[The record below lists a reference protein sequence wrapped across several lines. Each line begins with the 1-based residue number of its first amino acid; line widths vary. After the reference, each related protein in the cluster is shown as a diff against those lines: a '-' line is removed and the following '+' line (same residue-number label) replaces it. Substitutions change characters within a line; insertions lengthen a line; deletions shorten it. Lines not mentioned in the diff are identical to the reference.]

1 MYRIPLGHL
10 ALAGAA
16 LALLLVPAAPAAP
29 VKGKPVD
36 VVICLDVSS
45 SMEGLI
51 GSAKLKLWDIVN
63 DLGKAK
69 PAPDLRVALYSYGHD
84 TYDPKVGWVRK
95 EADLTNDLDA
105 VYQKLTALTINGG
118 EEYVARVCRDALE
131 QQKWSEEKDA
141 YKVIFVCGNEPAS
154 QDPLVKLPAVADLAK
169 KKGVVINPIF
179 CGPSE
184 AGDARDWKEFA
195 KMAAGRFASIDH
207 DHGTVAI
214 ATPQDKELAE
224 LSAKLNRTYVA
235 YGKEGKEKSE
245 NQARQDANASLA
257 GAPVAAARSVT
268 KAGCLYRCPTWDLV
282 DRCKE
287 DPKFDVKKV
296 PVEELCDELK
306 KLTPEQREKYV
317 KDKMAERE
325 ALQKKIAV
333 CNAAREAYI
342 CDELKKNPSAASKA
356 FDEAVR
362 GAIREQAAPKGI
374 QIPNEK

>member
-1 MYRIPLGHL
+1 MYRIPLG
-10 ALAGAA
+10 AA
-16 LALLLVPAAPAAP
+16 LALLFVPAVPAAP

-45 SMEGLI
+45 SMQGLI

-69 PAPDLRVALYSYGHD
+69 PAPDLRVGLYSYGHS

-95 EADLTNDLDA
+95 EADLTTDLDA

-131 QQKWSEEKDA
+131 QQKWVEDRDA

-154 QDPLVKLPAVADLAK
+154 QDPQVKLPDVAGLAK
-169 KKGVVINPIF
+169 KKGVVINTIF

-184 AGDARDWKEFA
+184 AGDARDWKDFA
-195 KMAAGRFASIDH
+195 KLAAGRFASIDH
-207 DHGTVAI
+207 DHGTVAV
-214 ATPQDKELAE
+214 ATPHDKELAE
-224 LSAKLNRTYVA
+224 LSTRLNSTYVV
-235 YGKEGKEKSE
+235 YGKEGKAMCE
-245 NQARQDANASLA
+245 NQARQDANAATA
-257 GAPVAAARSVT
+257 GLSVAAARGAT
-268 KAGCLYRCPTWDLV
+268 KGGGLYRCPTWDLV

-287 DPKFDVKKV
+287 DPKFDIKKV
-296 PVEELCDELK
+296 PVEELSDELK

-317 KDKMAERE
+317 KDKMGERE

-342 CDELKKNPSAASKA
+342 RAEMKKNPSAGSKA